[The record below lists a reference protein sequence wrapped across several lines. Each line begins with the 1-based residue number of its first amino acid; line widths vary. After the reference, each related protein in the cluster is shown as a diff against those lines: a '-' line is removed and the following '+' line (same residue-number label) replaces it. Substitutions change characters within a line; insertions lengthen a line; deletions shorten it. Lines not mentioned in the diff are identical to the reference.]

1 VTSVIDIILAVL
13 TTLAALWAVMKGT
26 LLRAAIALA
35 ATSVM
40 VTIILFRLNA
50 PLAAVFELSV
60 CAGLITV
67 IFMSTLSLTK
77 PRTYEE
83 NMQHTKKRFSR
94 YWLLPPIVGIAAI
107 ALAIFIKPFSLYFP
121 FATSGTDV
129 RSTLWNLRQADIIGQ
144 ILILLVGVFG
154 IIVLFKDKKK
164 SGKEI

>member
-1 VTSVIDIILAVL
+1 VIDIFLVAL
-13 TTLAALWAVMKGT
+13 TTVAALWAVMRGT
-26 LLRAAIALA
+26 LIRAAIALA
-35 ATSVM
+35 FTSVM

-83 NMQHTKKRFSR
+83 NIQHTKKRFSR
-94 YWLLPPIVGIAAI
+94 YWLLTPLVVIAAI
-107 ALAIFIKPFSLYFP
+107 ILIVKVKPYSLHFPFSM
-121 FATSGTDV
+121 TITDV
-129 RSTLWNLRQADIIGQ
+129 RSTLWNMRQADIIGQ

-154 IIVLFKDKKK
+154 IIILFKDKKK
-164 SGKEI
+164 SEKEI